1 MANNAR
7 RPAISST
14 SRAQEVE
21 RKNQALSYLANQRSS
36 FAINILCNMVR
47 GAITNRDC
55 TNMDCKGLVDLS
67 VEMADHLMDKLYS
80 VNEEG
85 R

>member
-55 TNMDCKGLVDLS
+55 TNMDCKALVDLS

-85 R
+85 K